1 QDDESPE
8 QQAQRGVAVGG
19 DDDDRRGG
27 QHLRRQDRPE
37 NRADDGDIGRP
48 TLREVPRRP
57 TDLLAEPAPGR
68 ATRQPT
74 QDSDNR
80 RSTKRRN
87 DDATDCAHARDR
99 NPVARQTAIR
109 SSPSLALRRQLARG
123 EHLYDLE
130 FARRGGST
138 KSA

>member
-87 DDATDCAHARDR
+87 DDPADRAHASDR
-99 NPVARQTAIR
+99 NPDDRRPAIR
-109 SSPSLALRRQLARG
+109 STDSQRRRSPLVSVRQRG
-123 EHLYDLE
+123 P
-130 FARRGGST
+130 AGRRRGP
-138 KSA
+138 